1 MIPGPRSRAL
11 AEALGRVECPGISYL
26 SERWP
31 IFWERA
37 QGAHVF
43 DVDGH
48 QYVDLT
54 AAFGVMSVGHA
65 NPRVVSA
72 VTEQAQT
79 LMHGM
84 GDVHPPAIKVA
95 LLEALA
101 ELTPPGLDRA
111 ILGLN
116 GSDAV
121 ESALKCAELVTGKS
135 GVIAFEGGY
144 HGLAGS
150 ALSVTARRA
159 FRDPF
164 AGRLAGQTTFLEFPT
179 DAPAA
184 DRVLSEFRRKLTSP
198 GSGMTPTGALILE
211 PIQGRG
217 GVRVPPSGF
226 IAALAAVCREFDVL
240 LIADEIF
247 TGLGRTGTW
256 FAMDHEGVVPDLLCI
271 GKALGGGMPLSAC
284 VGGENTLGLWPA
296 SEGEALHTSTFLGHP
311 VSCAAALASL
321 RELQERCLE
330 ERAERL
336 GSRVMTRL
344 RDAGQVVRG
353 RGLLIGIE
361 LDSGEA
367 AMRVTQAALE
377 AGVLLLPSGDTGQV
391 LSLSPPLVIE
401 EGTLDGA
408 IDVVLECLSLA

>member
-1 MIPGPRSRAL
+1 
-11 AEALGRVECPGISYL
+11 
-26 SERWP
+26 
-31 IFWERA
+31 
-37 QGAHVF
+37 
-43 DVDGH
+43 VDGH